1 MSAIPKILI
10 VDDEPRMCVSLGI
23 MLDSEGYETKWSSS
37 GEEAIRCLSENEFD
51 LILLDVVMPGMDG
64 YAVLDHVRRMHPDT
78 LVVMM
83 TGRATIQS
91 AVEALKKGAHD
102 YLSKPIEHEELLRRI
117 GNAVA
122 QRRLKTEKSKLE
134 TQLNEVQKLE
144 LMNVLASGL
153 AHDFNNL
160 LTVIQG
166 NVSLMLMETDPAHP
180 QYRRLLNIE
189 QQVENGA
196 KIIEKLMGYIRKE
209 QRHADISDVNSQI
222 GELVNVFCRARKEI
236 RIYQDLQSGLP
247 CVKMDKGKI
256 EQVLLNLLINA
267 ADAMPQGG
275 EITLSTRKIH
285 YDAIP
290 IGGVKPGHPDYVLI
304 TLTDTGEGM
313 NPEIMKHIFDPF
325 FTTKPPGKGTGLGL
339 TSVYSIIR
347 ETGGYIEVESAQGKG
362 TTFYLYLPASIL
374 QAAPV
379 VDKKLVSNGKNRG
392 NILLVDDEE
401 MIIETGRA
409 LLKSMGYKVYEARKG
424 ERALQ
429 IYKKHG
435 NDIDV
440 VLLDLIMPGMRGEE
454 VYGELVKMNPRA
466 KVVIISGYADERTV
480 QDVLRRGCSGF
491 LQKPFNI
498 QELSRVLDETMGGAR
513 AAVH

>member
-10 VDDEPRMCVSLGI
+10 VDDEPRMCVSLSVI
-23 MLDSEGYETKWSSS
+23 LNSEGYETKSSSS
-37 GEEAIRCLSENEFD
+37 GEEAIGYLAENEVD
-51 LILLDVVMPGMDG
+51 IVLLDVVMPGMDG
-64 YAVLDHVRRMHPDT
+64 YAVLEHVKRTHPDT
-78 LVVMM
+78 LVLMM

-91 AVEALKKGAHD
+91 AVEALKRGAHD

-122 QRRLKTEKSKLE
+122 QKRLKTEKTILE
-134 TQLNEVQKLE
+134 TRLNEVQKLE
-144 LMNVLASGL
+144 FMSVLAGGL

-166 NVSLMLMETDPAHP
+166 NVSLMLMETSVAHP

-196 KIIEKLMGYIRKE
+196 KIIEKLLGCIRKE
-209 QRHADISDVNSQI
+209 QAHAEISDVNSQI
-222 GELVNVFCRARKEI
+222 GELLNVFCRTRKEI
-236 RIYQDLQSGLP
+236 RIRQDLQSDLP
-247 CVKMDKGKI
+247 CVKLDRGKI

-267 ADAMPQGG
+267 ADAMPRGG
-275 EITLSTRKIH
+275 EITLSTRRIDH
-285 YDAIP
+285 DAIP
-290 IGGVKPGHPDYVLI
+290 IGGVEPGHNDYVLI
-304 TLTDTGEGM
+304 TLSDTGEGM
-313 NPEIMKHIFDPF
+313 NPDVMKHIFDPF

-347 ETGGYIEVESAQGKG
+347 EAGGYIEVASAKGKG
-362 TTFYLYLPASIL
+362 TTFYLYLPAVL
-374 QAAPV
+374 MQASPV
-379 VDKKLVSNGKNRG
+379 VDKRMVSNGKNRG

-454 VYGELVKMNPRA
+454 VYGELIKMNPQA

-480 QDVLRRGCSGF
+480 QDVLRRGCRGF

-498 QELSRVLDETMGGAR
+498 KELSRVLDETMAGAK

>member
-10 VDDEPRMCVSLGI
+10 VDDEPRMCVSLSVI
-23 MLDSEGYETKWSSS
+23 LNSEGYETQIASS
-37 GEEAIRCLSENEFD
+37 GEEAIGYMSENEVD
-51 LILLDVVMPGMDG
+51 IVLLDVVMPGMDG
-64 YAVLDHVRRMHPDT
+64 YTVLEHVKRKHPDT
-78 LVVMM
+78 LVLMM
-83 TGRATIQS
+83 TGRATIRS
-91 AVEALKKGAHD
+91 AVESLKRGAYD

-122 QRRLKTEKSKLE
+122 QKRLTTEKTILE
-134 TQLNEVQKLE
+134 TRLNEVQKLE
-144 LMNVLASGL
+144 FMSVLAGGL

-166 NVSLMLMETDPAHP
+166 NVSLMLMETSVAHP

-196 KIIEKLMGYIRKE
+196 KIIEKLLGYIRKE
-209 QRHADISDVNSQI
+209 EGHAEISDVNSQV
-222 GELVNVFCRARKEI
+222 GELVNVFCRTRKEI
-236 RIYQDLQSGLP
+236 RIRQDLQSDLP
-247 CVKMDKGKI
+247 CVKMDRGKI

-267 ADAMPQGG
+267 ADAMPRGG
-275 EITLSTRKIH
+275 EITLSTRRIDH
-285 YDAIP
+285 DAIP
-290 IGGVKPGHPDYVLI
+290 IGGVKPGHHDYVLI
-304 TLTDTGEGM
+304 TLSDTGEGM

-347 ETGGYIEVESAQGKG
+347 ESEGYIEVESAKGKG
-362 TTFYLYLPASIL
+362 TTFYLYLPALMMNKST
-374 QAAPV
+374 V
-379 VDKKLVSNGKNRG
+379 VDKKMVYSSKNMG

-435 NDIDV
+435 NEIDV

-454 VYGELVKMNPRA
+454 VYGELIKMNPQA

-480 QDVLRRGCSGF
+480 QDVLRKGCSGF

-498 QELSRVLDETMGGAR
+498 KELARILNETMGDRRG
-513 AAVH
+513 AVH